1 MQISSVNPFS
11 HALKLKVF
19 LKIIVVFGVICC
31 AYISYFYGTSMEKT
45 LIIIPT
51 YNEIENIKSI
61 IEAVFDTQ
69 LGVNILVVDDQSPDG
84 TGAEVLEMISRFP
97 HQLFLESRSDK
108 TGLGSAYVH
117 GFKWALRRDYEY
129 IFEIDADFSHNPNEL
144 SPMLNILQ
152 KDSDVVVGSRY
163 VKGVNVVNWPL
174 SRILLSYFA
183 SLYVRLIT
191 SMPIKDATAGFVGYR
206 RKVLE
211 SMDLDQIK
219 FVGYAFQIELKY
231 KAWLKKFK
239 LEEHPIVFL
248 NRTKG
253 KSKMNGSIIWEALFG
268 VLFLRIFKNRFR

>member
-1 MQISSVNPFS
+1 
-11 HALKLKVF
+11 
-19 LKIIVVFGVICC
+19 
-31 AYISYFYGTSMEKT
+31 MEKT

-108 TGLGSAYVH
+108 TWLGIAYVH

-129 IFEIDADFSHNPNEL
+129 IFEMDADFSHNPNEL

>member
-1 MQISSVNPFS
+1 M
-11 HALKLKVF
+11 
-19 LKIIVVFGVICC
+19 
-31 AYISYFYGTSMEKT
+31 SMEKT

-129 IFEIDADFSHNPNEL
+129 IFEMDADFSHNPNEL

-231 KAWLKKFK
+231 KAWHKKFK

>member
-1 MQISSVNPFS
+1 
-11 HALKLKVF
+11 
-19 LKIIVVFGVICC
+19 
-31 AYISYFYGTSMEKT
+31 MEKT

-61 IEAVFDTQ
+61 IEAIFDTQ

-129 IFEIDADFSHNPNEL
+129 IFEMDADFSHNPNEL